1 MCAPELPPQ
10 LDLCLTRYYLVSIIY
25 LLQKYENLLTRQFH
39 NDPSNFNLTFK
50 LYLSL
55 LETFF
60 NLFNLYKDNF
70 IRRDKIPAII
80 DIIIE
85 SINSLKVLMIVSPSN
100 IKDLGIFQGKLLL
113 EYANFLYIDVDNENE
128 LIEQYK
134 FIIHKQI
141 DGYFLLT
148 NFCDDISEYE
158 DLYIE
163 NVSRAIL
170 LLLMKLNKLESYD
183 FSNLDYIMYI
193 YNTDVKN
200 NENSFY
206 DEESF
211 KNELFNNYSLIFNKK
226 ENLDILS
233 ITKKIVTSDI
243 TNKNLRILHD
253 IVLYNDNLEKDDYI
267 TVFESLL
274 SSDDLDN
281 NINECMKLKIIDLI
295 IHKFINKKMYE
306 EFLPYSL
313 KLKEY
318 LSRKEIKSY
327 KIFYFS
333 KLHLSLSYFYS
344 FLNNEYIPLIEEEY
358 HLSEQIS
365 TFSFIKEH
373 NKKLFKKILLN
384 YSKEHFSLISE
395 DCDFS
400 YNKLL
405 LIADI
410 LMKNAFIKEE
420 IKAQYKVEE
429 IKPKLINMILNKP
442 SVNNFTLE
450 KDLSKEINSNIFFNK
465 EEFLVLGKTKEIKED
480 YELYDESIFDDYNI
494 FVKINNDKIN
504 NDITKNYVLN
514 QIKSISIA
522 F

>member
-1 MCAPELPPQ
+1 MESTKTYN
-10 LDLCLTRYYLVSIIY
+10 LDDLLVEEDSLIQTNVYKDSEENILIDKIILKYFSNEFLNENIIHKINYDVKFKEAFLERINEKLSFMNKSNEVYLFKDLKMIFNLLSLGESIDLFSNLDNSNIVY
-25 LLQKYENLLTRQFH
+25 LLKKYENLLSRQFN

-60 NLFNLYKDNF
+60 NLFNLYKENF

-85 SINSLKVLMIVSPSN
+85 SLNSLKVLMIVSPSN

-243 TNKNLRILHD
+243 TSKNLRILHD

-313 KLKEY
+313 KL
-318 LSRKEIKSY
+318 
-327 KIFYFS
+327 
-333 KLHLSLSYFYS
+333 
-344 FLNNEYIPLIEEEY
+344 
-358 HLSEQIS
+358 
-365 TFSFIKEH
+365 T
-373 NKKLFKKILLN
+373 IL
-384 YSKEHFSLISE
+384 Y
-395 DCDFS
+395 
-400 YNKLL
+400 
-405 LIADI
+405 
-410 LMKNAFIKEE
+410 
-420 IKAQYKVEE
+420 
-429 IKPKLINMILNKP
+429 
-442 SVNNFTLE
+442 
-450 KDLSKEINSNIFFNK
+450 
-465 EEFLVLGKTKEIKED
+465 
-480 YELYDESIFDDYNI
+480 
-494 FVKINNDKIN
+494 INN
-504 NDITKNYVLN
+504 
-514 QIKSISIA
+514 
-522 F
+522 